1 MDKNASFS
9 AHCPIVLYI
18 QWTFGP
24 HLQKS
29 DCVLQ
34 IFFLV
39 SHKFS
44 DLLEFREVERC
55 REHALS
61 LVVSLLNELA
71 FSYVTFKAYCW
82 CQETVCLHM
91 LLVLAF
97 CDELMLHPVVY

>member
-1 MDKNASFS
+1 MRALVLTAQLSYIYNGLLALIYKKV
-9 AHCPIVLYI
+9 IVCSR
-18 QWTFGP
+18 F
-24 HLQKS
+24 
-29 DCVLQ
+29 
-34 IFFLV
+34 FFLV